1 MQQHTHR
8 LGKKKKHNTVTEMKG
23 AGASCSCMQ
32 IRLDTKKKHNTATEM
47 KGAAAHRETGRKEKA
62 QHSNENERCSSTDRL
77 DTKEHNTATKMKGA
91 AAHRMHTK
99 N

>member
-1 MQQHTHR
+1 MQQHTD
-8 LGKKKKHNTVTEMKG
+8 K
-23 AGASCSCMQ
+23 AGHQKEAQHSDRNERCSSTQ

-47 KGAAAHRETGRKEKA
+47 KGAAAHRETGRKEEA